1 MGIEGFARSR
11 FPPEGSNRSLAHEV
25 CRLRSLA
32 GGFGSWRRGQA
43 FMELAMGM
51 LALALV
57 LAATFGFIEYILS
70 SLEMQRSL
78 RAEAGRNAL
87 VSSGT
92 DGAFVTAKD
101 TDTVTVEPMAAEYIF
116 GSEKVEVREEVHMPV
131 MGGILQ

>member
-1 MGIEGFARSR
+1 
-11 FPPEGSNRSLAHEV
+11 
-25 CRLRSLA
+25 
-32 GGFGSWRRGQA
+32 
-43 FMELAMGM
+43 MGM